1 MRKNDAK
8 TAEAGVAK
16 LLRRLEAEPRLH
28 AELQRARRE
37 FFGVDARVGPVVP
50 GAADTAE
57 HRFAE
62 WFTLERDSDTLGAVP
77 VTLPAFAAEVV
88 ELADSDAGVYLVQ
101 SVTPKGAQALDLQ
114 DDALIDLAVPPGSLQ
129 AEDLVVGR
137 LFAAGAGQWT
147 PSTASAVFRPGTELA
162 QAFRRDVERLGLER
176 RLQQLELEHLLLRR
190 PDQGRSPTSAAP
202 TVPLEHLEAD
212 LEKLLQ
218 PAGGEYS
225 VAAISQQLAVAA
237 RPGQVI
243 GPLLEQ
249 LAFHTEVD
257 LDRARALLLEVWN
270 ARHANGEDEG
280 STDVAAPAAAEP
292 PGETLGE
299 RLARTLDEGLRQKR
313 DVGELFAQLERM
325 AGIEPDAEDTDEE
338 VESDSDA
345 AAVRGDLGP
354 LVEEYL
360 WETERANDP
369 AAAPLRT
376 LVELQQ
382 NAPVPHSDLESVTAA
397 DLMRLLLHV
406 YLGAA
411 SGARAASV
419 RTAFAEVRSFYR
431 WAVSTQEMAVGEA
444 LDQCHGALLD
454 HLDRLQAAGQALSTA
469 TGSTATG
476 STATGSTAT
485 GAVRPGILE
494 IEEVGPRGFG
504 ARDDDGG
511 HHWIDMPAATPHVR
525 AGDLVL
531 GALAPAGA
539 EPRAPRRFAGLVVV
553 LPADARALME

>member
-1 MRKNDAK
+1 MRKTDAK
-8 TAEAGVAK
+8 NAELGVAK
-16 LLRRLEAEPRLH
+16 LARRLAAEPRLH

-50 GAADTAE
+50 GAADAAE

-62 WFTLERDSDTLGAVP
+62 WFVLERDSETLGAVP
-77 VTLPAFAAEVV
+77 ATVPAFAVAAG
-88 ELADSDAGVYLVQ
+88 ELAESVVGVYLVQ
-101 SVTPKGAQALDLQ
+101 TVAANGAQARDLQ
-114 DDALIDLAVPPGSLQ
+114 DDALMDLAVPAHSLQ
-129 AEDLVVGR
+129 AGDLVVGR
-137 LFAAGAGQWT
+137 LFAVGAGQWT

-162 QAFRRDVERLGLER
+162 QAFRRDVQRLALER
-176 RLQQLELEHLLLRR
+176 RLWQIELEHLLLRR
-190 PDQGRSPTSAAP
+190 PDQGRSPTSAP
-202 TVPLEHLEAD
+202 PQVPLEHLEAD
-212 LEKLLQ
+212 LERLL
-218 PAGGEYS
+218 PASGDWS
-225 VAAISQQLAVAA
+225 APAISQQLAAA
-237 RPGQVI
+237 VRPGQVI

-249 LAFHTEVD
+249 LAFETDVD
-257 LDRARALLLEVWN
+257 LDRARALLLEIWN
-270 ARHANGEDEG
+270 AQHAADEVVP
-280 STDVAAPAAAEP
+280 DVAAPEAQTP

-325 AGIEPDAEDTDEE
+325 AGIEPEGDEGDDIDE
-338 VESDSDA
+338 ESDSD
-345 AAVRGDLGP
+345 VENVSGDLGP

-369 AAAPLRT
+369 AAAPLRV

-382 NAPVPHSDLESVTAA
+382 NAPLPRTDLERVTAA

-411 SGARAASV
+411 PRARAADV
-419 RTAFAEVRSFYR
+419 RTAFAELRSFYR
-431 WAVSTQEMAVGEA
+431 WAASTQDMPVGDVLEH
-444 LDQCHGALLD
+444 CHGALLE
-454 HLDRLQAAGQALSTA
+454 HHERLQAAGETLSTA
-469 TGSTATG
+469 TGSTAAG
-476 STATGSTAT
+476 SVHAG
-485 GAVRPGILE
+485 RPGILE

-511 HHWIDMPAATPHVR
+511 HHWIESPRATSHLR

-531 GALAPAGA
+531 GALAPSASAQKVG
-539 EPRAPRRFAGLVVV
+539 RTFAGLVVV